1 IENGPLVR
9 ATVGALRKRKARTT
23 FTWVEGHT
31 QDPGNEAADRLASEG
46 SAKAVPDQIRIKTI
60 TKYNL
65 PGAKLTRITQSL
77 AYKLIRKIR
86 MKGDKYQ
93 GKLARVATKRNMEY
107 AKAAAAGEDDTGL
120 PSDSKIWSSTKHK
133 DVSRSIRFFLWM
145 MIHDGYKIGRHW
157 TNITGHEEKENCH
170 KCGITESMEH
180 ILTKC
185 EVSGQKEIWELASDL
200 WKMKTGE
207 ELPVPTKG
215 QVMACAAIKR
225 GKAGTSRLYRILV
238 SESAHLIWKLR
249 NERVIQGKEPAS
261 EREIHNRWLKTINNR
276 IAIDSTLTNSQK
288 WGKKAINKS
297 LVLETWSKTLKNEV
311 NLPKDWTWETGVLV
325 GV

>member
-1 IENGPLVR
+1 KIDTHYPV
-9 ATVGALRKRKARTT
+9 AR
-23 FTWVEGHT
+23 V
-31 QDPGNEAADRLASEG
+31 QAI
-46 SAKAVPDQIRIKTI
+46 V
-60 TKYNL
+60 
-65 PGAKLTRITQSL
+65 
-77 AYKLIRKIR
+77 RKIR
-86 MKGDKYQ
+86 IKGDKYQ
-93 GKLARVATKRNMEY
+93 EKLARVATKRNMEY

-185 EVSGQKEIWELASDL
+185 EVSGQKEIWELASEL

-207 ELPVPTKG
+207 DLPVPTKG
-215 QVMACAAIKR
+215 QVMACAAMKR
-225 GKAGTSRLYRILV
+225 GNT
-238 SESAHLIWKLR
+238 
-249 NERVIQGKEPAS
+249 GKEPAS

-276 IAIDSTLTNSQK
+276 LAMDSTLTNSQK

-325 GV
+325 GIG

>member
-1 IENGPLVR
+1 
-9 ATVGALRKRKARTT
+9 
-23 FTWVEGHT
+23 
-31 QDPGNEAADRLASEG
+31 
-46 SAKAVPDQIRIKTI
+46 
-60 TKYNL
+60 
-65 PGAKLTRITQSL
+65 
-77 AYKLIRKIR
+77 
-86 MKGDKYQ
+86 
-93 GKLARVATKRNMEY
+93 MEY
-107 AKAAAAGEDDTGL
+107 AKAAAAGEADTGL
-120 PSDSKIWSSTKHK
+120 PSDSKIWRSTKHK

-185 EVSGQKEIWELASDL
+185 EVSGQKEIWELASEL

-207 ELPVPTKG
+207 DLPVPTKG
-215 QVMACAAIKR
+215 QVMACAAMKR
-225 GKAGTSRLYRILV
+225 GNTGTSRLYRILV

-276 IAIDSTLTNSQK
+276 LAMDSTLTNSQK

-325 GV
+325 GVG